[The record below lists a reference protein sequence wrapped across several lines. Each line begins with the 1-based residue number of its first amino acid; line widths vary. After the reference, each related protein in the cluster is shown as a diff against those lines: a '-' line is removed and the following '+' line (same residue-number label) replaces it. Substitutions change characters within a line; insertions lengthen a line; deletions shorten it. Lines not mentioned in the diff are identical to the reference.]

1 MSFDCRD
8 INTCK
13 YQIASGQAI
22 TYDFQT
28 ELDLDEGAMGPPAE
42 MEPTPVQCSDH
53 KATEVAGERNLC
65 VFRVVICL
73 NSSACP
79 CLVYIFNVV
88 NVISISNS
96 MVSSAIWKKH
106 SRVSFPMT
114 PKPAGR
120 VQFGVVKKLTSACYF
135 KTARETMLLLVD
147 NIKGN
152 IASKNTHNTT
162 VLTLRPLPFTFSL
175 KTLNLRPLRRR

>member
-1 MSFDCRD
+1 MLPDLMSFDCRD

-13 YQIASGQAI
+13 YQIASRQAI

-28 ELDLDEGAMGPPAE
+28 GLDLEEGTMGPPAE

-79 CLVYIFNVV
+79 CLVYIFNVA
-88 NVISISNS
+88 NVIS
-96 MVSSAIWKKH
+96 
-106 SRVSFPMT
+106 
-114 PKPAGR
+114 
-120 VQFGVVKKLTSACYF
+120 
-135 KTARETMLLLVD
+135 TM
-147 NIKGN
+147 
-152 IASKNTHNTT
+152 
-162 VLTLRPLPFTFSL
+162 
-175 KTLNLRPLRRR
+175 